1 MSHKTFKGGV
11 HPPDS
16 KLLTKDKPIVEAP
29 PPSLV
34 IIPLGQHIGRP
45 AIPIVKKKDIV
56 KVGQLIGKAA
66 DGLSASVHSSI
77 SGEVIAV
84 STYPDMFGKF
94 SLAIEIRN
102 DDKDEWIDDF
112 SEREDWQSLDI
123 EEMKK
128 RIADAGIVG
137 LGGATFPVEYKIKFS
152 PPVDYI
158 ILNGAEC
165 EPYLTADHRLML
177 EDSKSIVEGLKILM
191 KILNAKQGLIG
202 IEDNKMNA
210 VEAMTKAAEGH
221 SDVEVIT
228 LHVKYPQGAEKQLIK
243 AATGLETP
251 PNTVDGLGL
260 PGNVGC
266 YVQNVA
272 TASAIYD
279 AVTLKKPLVSRITT
293 VTGAIKNPQN
303 FHIRIGTKF
312 SALIE
317 AAGGYDGKPGK
328 LIAGGPMMGMAQ
340 YTDEIPAIK
349 GTSGILVFPEDMASL
364 GEEGPCIGC
373 SRCID
378 GCPMNLMPTLLATY
392 VRANRWDLAEEADIM
407 ACIKCGS
414 CSYTCPAK
422 IPLYHYILYGQT
434 TIMGIV
440 RERKAKK

>member
-165 EPYLTADHRLML
+165 EPLLRVDRQLM
-177 EDSKSIVEGLKILM
+177 EHFPEEII
-191 KILNAKQGLIG
+191 N
-202 IEDNKMNA
+202 
-210 VEAMTKAAEGH
+210 
-221 SDVEVIT
+221 
-228 LHVKYPQGAEKQLIK
+228 
-243 AATGLETP
+243 GLEIVMELTEA
-251 PNTVDGLGL
+251 NKG
-260 PGNVGC
+260 
-266 YVQNVA
+266 Y
-272 TASAIYD
+272 
-279 AVTLKKPLVSRITT
+279 LVCSICGR
-293 VTGAIKNPQN
+293 N
-303 FHIRIGTKF
+303 FPFI
-312 SALIE
+312 
-317 AAGGYDGKPGK
+317 
-328 LIAGGPMMGMAQ
+328 
-340 YTDEIPAIK
+340 
-349 GTSGILVFPEDMASL
+349 V
-364 GEEGPCIGC
+364 
-373 SRCID
+373 
-378 GCPMNLMPTLLATY
+378 
-392 VRANRWDLAEEADIM
+392 
-407 ACIKCGS
+407 
-414 CSYTCPAK
+414 
-422 IPLYHYILYGQT
+422 T
-434 TIMGIV
+434 TI
-440 RERKAKK
+440 RSSPLSPTTL